1 MGMYFIYNKFNFSL
15 CLMDWEKRIKEL
27 SNYDISFEIKQ
38 GYYHIAIKY
47 DEGWNIL
54 SPENEAIYLEERNGI
69 YHYIASTDSVKIE
82 DIFNVIDSTIEYNL
96 DLQKKLILFKQKT
109 EELQQLFSNEDYD
122 VLQTIEFTLKKKK
135 ETKKTKSKVNKKEK
149 TAKKTKAKKEKK
161 KVSVDE
167 TKTQETENEVSKEF
181 LEITSVDAPNYDN
194 EEVVTMKEPLEELER
209 E

>member
-1 MGMYFIYNKFNFSL
+1 
-15 CLMDWEKRIKEL
+15 MDWEKRIKEL

-54 SPENEAIYLEERNGI
+54 SPENESIYLEERDGI

-135 ETKKTKSKVNKKEK
+135 EIKKTTKKTKSKVDKKEK
-149 TAKKTKAKKEKK
+149 VAKKTKVKKEKK

-167 TKTQETENEVSKEF
+167 TKTLETENETSNEF

-194 EEVVTMKEPLEELER
+194 EEVITMKEPLEELER

>member
-1 MGMYFIYNKFNFSL
+1 
-15 CLMDWEKRIKEL
+15 MDWEKRIKEL

-47 DEGWNIL
+47 DDGWNIL
-54 SPENEAIYLEERNGI
+54 SPENEAIYLEERDGI

-135 ETKKTKSKVNKKEK
+135 EIKKTTKKTKSKVNKKERV
-149 TAKKTKAKKEKK
+149 TKKTKVKKEKK

-167 TKTQETENEVSKEF
+167 TKTPKTENETFNEF